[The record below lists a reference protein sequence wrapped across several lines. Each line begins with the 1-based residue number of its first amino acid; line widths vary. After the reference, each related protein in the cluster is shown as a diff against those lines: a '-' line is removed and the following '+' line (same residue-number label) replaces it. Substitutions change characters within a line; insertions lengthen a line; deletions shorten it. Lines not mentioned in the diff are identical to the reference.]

1 MLWQIWLP
9 VAVAAAFLAVDRLR
23 KRYRPR
29 YDLPVVGSPADR
41 SMAQAVAEGHQKYP
55 DSAFVVPCDPPRV
68 ILPMKLYNE
77 VIHAPESELS
87 FAAELYDS
95 FLGKYTH
102 IGESRTEIVESV
114 RVDLTRNL
122 SGILRPVQEEARLAM
137 KQMTAGGDPAAG
149 TGWRALN
156 AYHLT
161 LRLVAL
167 MSGRVFV
174 GLPLSRD
181 EGWIRASITFAT
193 DVAKC
198 RMAALNWNAWARPWV
213 LPFLP
218 EVRHM
223 RRALHKANEW
233 MRPLVDE
240 VLLRGEG
247 ALVGEKPV
255 QPGAPGA
262 FVSWMMKYLSVRD
275 RNSETMGTNQM
286 LLSFAAIHTTS
297 TTTTFALY
305 DLLSRPEYI
314 QPLREEIEQVMAE
327 DGTENDEEGR
337 PFLSKVSF
345 SKLKKLDSFIKES
358 QRTSPMNFGGTGRR
372 LQKDQTFS
380 DGLKLPAGTAIS
392 FPLWGVYNS
401 PSTTTF
407 SPEYNAGTG
416 NAPPAEFDGFRFAR
430 LREQPGREMRHQAA
444 TTGPEAFNFGHGPHA
459 CPGRFFA
466 VYVIKC
472 ILIELLV
479 NYDIRLKGSGSG
491 SGGDDGEGSVPS
503 RPPNTVKQMIAL
515 PDFGREVEV
524 RRRTE

>member
-9 VAVAAAFLAVDRLR
+9 VAVATAVLAVQRLR
-23 KRYRPR
+23 KKYKPS
-29 YDLPVVGSPADR
+29 YDLPVVGSPTDQ
-41 SMAQAVAEGHQKYP
+41 SMAEALVEGHQKYP
-55 DSAFVVPCDPPRV
+55 ESAFVVPSDPPRV
-68 ILPMKLYNE
+68 VLPMNLYQE

-87 FAAELYDS
+87 FGAEIYDI

-102 IGESRTEIVESV
+102 LGEPRMEVVEAI
-114 RVDLTRNL
+114 RVDMTRNL
-122 SGILRPVQEEARLAM
+122 SGILLPIQEEVKFAM
-137 KQMTAGGDPAAG
+137 KQMFGVLED
-149 TGWRALN
+149 WKSFN
-156 AYHLT
+156 AYHLV

-181 EGWIRASITFAT
+181 EEWIQASITFAT
-193 DVAKC
+193 DCGKC
-198 RMAALNWNAWARPWV
+198 RMAALEWNPWVRPWV

-223 RRALHKANEW
+223 RRTLQKANEW

-240 VLLRGEG
+240 VLRNES
-247 ALVGEKPV
+247 ALEEKPAK
-255 QPGAPGA
+255 PGAPGA
-262 FVSWMMKYLSVRD
+262 FVSWMMKHTAPQKKT
-275 RNSETMGTNQM
+275 SENMGTNQM

-297 TTTTFALY
+297 STATFALY

-314 QPLREEIEQVMAE
+314 GPLREEIEQVIAQDGAEKDE
-327 DGTENDEEGR
+327 DGQM
-337 PFLSKVSF
+337 FLSKVSL

-358 QRTSPMNFGGTGRR
+358 QRMNPLNFGGTSRR

-380 DGLKLPAGTAIS
+380 NGLKLPAGTPIS

-401 PSTTTF
+401 SSTNTF
-407 SPEYNAGTG
+407 SDAYNEGTG
-416 NAPPAEFDGFRFAR
+416 NAPPTEFDGFRFAR
-430 LREQPGREMRHQAA
+430 LREQPGRETKHQAA
-444 TTGPEAFNFGHGPHA
+444 TTGPDAFNFGHGPHA

-472 ILIELLV
+472 IFIEFLL
-479 NYDIRLKGSGSG
+479 NYDIRLKGSGG
-491 SGGDDGEGSVPS
+491 KDAGS
-503 RPPNTVKQMIAL
+503 RPPNTIRKMIVM

-524 RRRTE
+524 RKRTGA